1 LSRKQWPV
9 RVPTIRMGFFS
20 PECKDRSCT
29 VVDDCKRG
37 FSEVRERQRES
48 IDLAKLRDEGYTCG
62 NYRPAPV
69 PALDD
74 ISENEPLEAEY
85 RSLSMS
91 LDVSLTFTRF
101 SRSVLLL
108 LGIAG
113 LLINGPHLL
122 AQNAP
127 IPFLDADAPCAAS
140 LPHKGPFCGIEI
152 LTDTRGVD
160 FGPYIKRVIQKISE
174 GSSTKEI
181 GADSDH
187 DRTGVI
193 SFTITPDGKISA
205 LHLDESSRDSR
216 LDRAAWQSITQ
227 AKTFPPLPK
236 DFHGASL
243 SLRVHYSGDRMPAKA
258 S

>member
-1 LSRKQWPV
+1 MR
-9 RVPTIRMGFFS
+9 
-20 PECKDRSCT
+20 
-29 VVDDCKRG
+29 
-37 FSEVRERQRES
+37 
-48 IDLAKLRDEGYTCG
+48 
-62 NYRPAPV
+62 
-69 PALDD
+69 
-74 ISENEPLEAEY
+74 
-85 RSLSMS
+85 
-91 LDVSLTFTRF
+91 LDVSLTFTKF
-101 SRSVLLL
+101 SRSALLL

-113 LLINGPHLL
+113 LLINGQNLL

-127 IPFLDADAPCAAS
+127 IPFLDPDATSAI
-140 LPHKGPFCGIEI
+140 LPHKGPFSGIEI

-160 FGPYIKRVIQKISE
+160 FGPYIKQVIQKISE

-187 DRTGVI
+187 DRTSVL

-205 LHLDESSRDSR
+205 LHLDESSRDSGV
-216 LDRAAWQSITQ
+216 DRAAWQSITQ

-243 SLRVHYSGDRMPAKA
+243 RLRVRYSGARMPAKA

>member
-1 LSRKQWPV
+1 MR
-9 RVPTIRMGFFS
+9 
-20 PECKDRSCT
+20 
-29 VVDDCKRG
+29 
-37 FSEVRERQRES
+37 
-48 IDLAKLRDEGYTCG
+48 
-62 NYRPAPV
+62 
-69 PALDD
+69 
-74 ISENEPLEAEY
+74 
-85 RSLSMS
+85 
-91 LDVSLTFTRF
+91 LDVSITFTKF
-101 SRSVLLL
+101 SRSALLP

-127 IPFLDADAPCAAS
+127 IPFLDPDATSATI
-140 LPHKGPFCGIEI
+140 LPHKGPFSGIEI

-160 FGPYIKRVIQKISE
+160 FGPYIKQVIQKISE

-187 DRTGVI
+187 DRTSVL

-205 LHLDESSRDSR
+205 LHLDESSRDSG

-243 SLRVHYSGDRMPAKA
+243 HLRVRYSGARMPAKA

>member
-1 LSRKQWPV
+1 
-9 RVPTIRMGFFS
+9 
-20 PECKDRSCT
+20 
-29 VVDDCKRG
+29 
-37 FSEVRERQRES
+37 
-48 IDLAKLRDEGYTCG
+48 
-62 NYRPAPV
+62 
-69 PALDD
+69 
-74 ISENEPLEAEY
+74 
-85 RSLSMS
+85 MS
-91 LDVSLTFTRF
+91 LDVSLTFTKF
-101 SRSVLLL
+101 SRSALLL

-113 LLINGPHLL
+113 LLINGPQIL

-127 IPFLDADAPCAAS
+127 IPFVDRDAPSAAI
-140 LPHKGPFCGIEI
+140 LTHNGQFLGIEI

-160 FGPYIKRVIQKISE
+160 FGPYIKQVKQKISE

-187 DRTGVI
+187 DPISVL

-205 LHLDESSRDSR
+205 LHLDESSRDSG

-243 SLRVHYSGDRMPAKA
+243 SLRVRYGGARMPAKA

>member
-1 LSRKQWPV
+1 MIAVALLSTIANGGFRKFASANA
-9 RVPTIRMGFFS
+9 RVSTS
-20 PECKDRSCT
+20 QS
-29 VVDDCKRG
+29 
-37 FSEVRERQRES
+37 SETKPILS
-48 IDLAKLRDEGYTCG
+48 G
-62 NYRPAPV
+62 NYRPAPA

-85 RSLSMS
+85 GSLSMS

-101 SRSVLLL
+101 SRSALLL
-108 LGIAG
+108 LGVAG

-160 FGPYIKRVIQKISE
+160 FGPYIKQVIQKISE

-187 DRTGVI
+187 GRTGVI

-205 LHLDESSRDSR
+205 LHLDESSRDSG

>member
-1 LSRKQWPV
+1 
-9 RVPTIRMGFFS
+9 M
-20 PECKDRSCT
+20 
-29 VVDDCKRG
+29 
-37 FSEVRERQRES
+37 
-48 IDLAKLRDEGYTCG
+48 
-62 NYRPAPV
+62 N
-69 PALDD
+69 
-74 ISENEPLEAEY
+74 
-85 RSLSMS
+85 

-101 SRSVLLL
+101 SRSALLL

-113 LLINGPHLL
+113 LLTNGPRLL

-127 IPFLDADAPCAAS
+127 IPFLDGDAPCAAS
-140 LPHKGPFCGIEI
+140 LPHKGSFCGIEI

-160 FGPYIKRVIQKISE
+160 FGPYIKQVIQNISE

-193 SFTITPDGKISA
+193 SFTITSDGKISA
-205 LHLDESSRDSR
+205 LHLDESSRDSG
-216 LDRAAWQSITQ
+216 LDRAAWQSIRQ